1 MVGMPDYYAHQHSQN
16 KVNDSNIVQ
25 LSSLYT
31 VVGGSGGV
39 EHTNGDIKLAVGNQL
54 AAYKPPARRGKDSP
68 GRTLCVSDECKAYPM
83 KSLEYCSGHARSL
96 GLIDSWSTKKKEPAD
111 GDIG

>member
-16 KVNDSNIVQ
+16 QSTDSNVVR

-39 EHTNGDIKLAVGNQL
+39 EHANGDIQLAVGNQL

-68 GRTLCVSDECKAYPM
+68 GRALCASEDCKAYPM
-83 KSLEYCSGHARSL
+83 KEIEHCSGHARSL
-96 GLIDSWSTKKKEPAD
+96 GLVESWSTKKKAVVD
-111 GDIG
+111 GDAG